1 MYREKSWMPHGV
13 QREDTHREKAE
24 TNVEAEEERQRQ
36 RQACC
41 SGLSSQGHCPW
52 LNELFVQAHA
62 VPDDDVG
69 GNAGQV
75 QVRSTKLATSLK
87 GPLAEPR

>member
-1 MYREKSWMPHGV
+1 MYPEKSLIPHGV
-13 QREDTHREKAE
+13 QREDTQGEGTDGRGS
-24 TNVEAEEERQRQ
+24 TGEAG

>member
-1 MYREKSWMPHGV
+1 MVHGV
-13 QREDTHREKAE
+13 QREDTDREKAQ
-24 TNVEAEEERQRQ
+24 TDVEAAEERQ

-75 QVRSTKLATSLK
+75 QVRSTKLATSLR